1 MLEIL
6 GGLLASLL
14 GLSVFILIIYI
25 GIILPIQLKYKVV
38 KDNNKNQVKI
48 LEQQQIIMNN
58 YQNMYQQQYQ
68 QPYQP
73 YQTDIQERK

>member
-14 GLSVFILIIYI
+14 ALSVFILIIYI
-25 GIILPIQLKYKVV
+25 AIILPIQLKYKVV

-48 LEQQQIIMNN
+48 LEQQQTIMNN
-58 YQNMYQQQYQ
+58 YQNMQQYQ
-68 QPYQP
+68 QP